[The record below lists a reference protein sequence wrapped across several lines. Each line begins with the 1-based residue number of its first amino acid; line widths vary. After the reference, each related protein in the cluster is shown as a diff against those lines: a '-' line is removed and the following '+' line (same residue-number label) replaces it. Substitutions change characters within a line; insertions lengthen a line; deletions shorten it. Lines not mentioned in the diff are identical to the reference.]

1 MDFAASASKHGISR
15 EDVLHALRAVMA
27 QQDQYFDG
35 EVRRLIVGA
44 SITGVLLEVVY
55 LPSRDPALVI
65 HADRLR
71 PKFFF
76 LIDQR

>member
-1 MDFAASASKHGISR
+1 MDFAA
-15 EDVLHALRAVMA
+15 RA
-27 QQDQYFDG
+27 G
-35 EVRRLIVGA
+35 
-44 SITGVLLEVVY
+44 ITGVLLEVVY